1 MRFTLTGV
9 ILFICASLQAQAPLV
24 SGRVI
29 DETGAPLV
37 GATVSVLNSI
47 EGAATDT
54 AGFYRFRLPTGRI
67 RLHYSYLGYASYDT
81 VLATQF
87 YDTLTVDVQLRE
99 QAFTGREVVVTAR
112 RLARAQAQAL
122 AIQRISP
129 SLQTIIHSE
138 VFNRYPDVTLA
149 ETVQRLP
156 SVSISRD
163 RGEGEFVS
171 IRGIPEQYT
180 LISMNGLRLPS
191 VQPEADRASSL
202 DFIQSNLIE
211 EVRLIKSLTPDQDAD
226 AIGGTVDFRLK
237 EPIEHPELQVQL
249 GYGYNQQASDLR
261 DLKKRIVQGTA
272 YISQPLSEEENMYFL
287 MAGSFYQT
295 GRGSIRERWQ
305 YDDGGRLLRR
315 EVADL
320 DNNRRRFGLIGSV
333 QLSPSIYHRLA
344 LGYNFS
350 GFLDDEIRR
359 LARYDFANN
368 REQRITLNRREKRQV
383 HLINIDAESNYGILK
398 IDYSVSYASG
408 HQMLPDRT
416 RFRYDRDYDFSSIGA
431 ERRSQLSPTESL
443 PGEALALDQVDIA
456 LQDID
461 EDIFISGI
469 NFTLPLSQSGNS
481 NIRTGIRY
489 RVSDRVYGA
498 DAARALPTGPALT
511 LTPGTFDQAGLTFND
526 PAFGAINLDRTFT
539 PSLFDSESAY
549 DATERVTGAFVMNTT
564 NWTPRFTSVAG
575 VRFERTDY
583 TYRQLARAD
592 SAENDYRN
600 WFPSVNLTYR
610 LSDHKQFRADF
621 YTAINR
627 PPYATL
633 IPFDV
638 LRTESGF
645 ITKGNTNVDPVIGQN
660 FDLTYERYGSND
672 GLVSAG
678 IFAKWFD
685 NVVVENI
692 SNDTLNGEPV
702 DVIRLDNTDRAWV
715 YGLEVVWYQ
724 ALGTGNSAWR
734 HFNINGNYNLNLSGM
749 DTELYRDNDLPL
761 INSARHIA
769 NLSFVYNN
777 RARGISLVLAGV
789 YRDRYLDRFQGNRLV
804 YRGQAIYVDFSADVR
819 IKGGLS
825 FYLRLNNLTDQP
837 TTDYLG
843 SPANPTELRF
853 IQERFGSWGTAG
865 LRWNL
870 F

>member
-1 MRFTLTGV
+1 MRFTFTGV
-9 ILFICASLQAQAPLV
+9 IILICGALLAQAPLV

-29 DETGAPLV
+29 DEEGQPLI

-54 AGFYRFRLPTGRI
+54 GGYYRFRLPTGRI

-81 VLATQF
+81 VVATQF
-87 YDTLTVDVQLRE
+87 YDTLTIDVTLRA

-156 SVSISRD
+156 SVTISRD
-163 RGEGEFVS
+163 RGEGEFIS

-191 VQPEADRASSL
+191 IQPEADRASSL

-237 EPIEHPELQVQL
+237 EPIERPELQVQL
-249 GYGYNQQASDLR
+249 GYGFNQQSSEIR

-272 YISQPLSEEENMYFL
+272 YVSQPLSEEENMYFL

-305 YDDGGRLLRR
+305 YGENNQLLRR

-333 QLSPSIYHRLA
+333 QLSPSIYHRLT

-359 LARYDFANN
+359 MARFDFASG
-368 REQRITLNRREKRQV
+368 REQRLTLNRREKRQV
-383 HLINIDAESNYGILK
+383 HLVNLDAESNYGILK
-398 IDYSVSYASG
+398 VDYSVSYASG
-408 HQMLPDRT
+408 SQLLPDRT
-416 RFRYDRDYDFSSIGA
+416 RFRYGRPYDFRGISAA
-431 ERRSQLSPTESL
+431 ERSTLGSTEAL
-443 PGEALALDQVDIA
+443 PGDPLAFEQVSIA

-469 NFTLPLSQSGNS
+469 NFTLPLNQSGNS
-481 NIRTGIRY
+481 NLRTGIRY

-498 DAARALPTGPALT
+498 FTDRALPTG
-511 LTPGTFDQAGLTFND
+511 TPPSLAPGSYDRAGLTFD
-526 PAFGAINLDRTFT
+526 DADFDALAIDRTFT

-549 DATERVTGAFVMNTT
+549 DATERVTGGYLMNTT

-575 VRFERTDY
+575 VRLERTDY
-583 TYRQLARAD
+583 TYRQLVRPD
-592 SAENDYRN
+592 SAENNYSN
-600 WFPSVNLTYR
+600 WFPSINMTYR
-610 LSDHKQFRADF
+610 LSDRKQFRADF
-621 YTAINR
+621 YSAINR

-633 IPFDV
+633 IPFD
-638 LRTESGF
+638 LIQTESGI
-645 ITKGNTNVDPVIGQN
+645 ITKGNTNVDPVIAQN
-660 FDLTYERYGSND
+660 IDFTYERYGSND

-678 IFAKWFD
+678 FFMKWLD
-685 NVVVENI
+685 NVVVENV
-692 SNDTLNGEPV
+692 SGDTLNDEPI
-702 DVIRLDNTDRAWV
+702 DVIRLDNIDRAWV
-715 YGLEVVWYQ
+715 YGFELVWYQ
-724 ALGTGNSAWR
+724 ALGRGSNPWR
-734 HFNINGNYNLNLSGM
+734 HFNINGNYNLNFSGM
-749 DTELYRDNDLPL
+749 DTELYRDNNLPL
-761 INSARHIA
+761 INSARHVA

-777 RARGISLVLAGV
+777 PSKGISLVLAGV
-789 YRDRYLDRFQGNRLV
+789 YRDRYLDRFQGSRLI
-804 YRGQAIYVDFSADVR
+804 YRGQAIYVDFSADYR
-819 IKGGLS
+819 LKGGLT

-843 SPANPTELRF
+843 SPGNTDELPF
-853 IQERFGSWGTAG
+853 IRERFGSWGTAG